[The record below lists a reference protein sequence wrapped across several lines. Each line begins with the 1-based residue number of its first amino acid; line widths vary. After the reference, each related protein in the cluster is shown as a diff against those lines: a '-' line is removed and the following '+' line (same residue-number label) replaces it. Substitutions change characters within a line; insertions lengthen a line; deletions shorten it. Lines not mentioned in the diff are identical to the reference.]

1 MVEYSTLLGGLVRYG
16 LYTFSVLMSRKTV
29 GQWSLWAVL
38 AVVLYFCFRIMQ
50 PFLMPILLALI
61 LSTLLAPVYRL
72 LLKKLNGRQSL
83 AALLICL
90 GLTAA
95 ILVPVLFLSI
105 SLANEATDA
114 YRQLKDPE
122 TLRKIESWL
131 DPTNNPVLRRVTLWL
146 PGSLRFDNLQLA
158 SRLGAQAQQIGIAVL
173 GVATNFAAGVFN
185 FLMDYFIMAVV
196 LFFLLRDSAY
206 FAERVRTI
214 SPLSDEQEGIFVDT
228 FRTVTRATVVGNL
241 ATALTQGT
249 ISGVIF
255 LSLRLP
261 NPILWG
267 ALTALL
273 SLVPFVG
280 TALIWVPWTIYLF
293 AVGSPTKAVIFLI
306 IQIVV
311 VGSIDNILRPLLME
325 GGVKMHTLV
334 TFFSILG
341 GIAYFGILGMFIGP
355 LVFAMAIALVEVCVA
370 PAAST

>member
-1 MVEYSTLLGGLVRYG
+1 
-16 LYTFSVLMSRKTV
+16 
-29 GQWSLWAVL
+29 
-38 AVVLYFCFRIMQ
+38 MQ
-50 PFLMPILLALI
+50 PFLMPIFLALI
-61 LSTLLAPVYRL
+61 LSTLLAPAYGH
-72 LLKKLNGRQSL
+72 LLKRLKGRQSL

-95 ILVPVLFLSI
+95 ILVPVVFLSI

-114 YRQLKDPE
+114 YQQLKDPE
-122 TLRKIESWL
+122 TLRKFQAWL
-131 DPTNNPVLRRVTLWL
+131 DPTNNPILRRVTLWL

-158 SRLGAQAQQIGIAVL
+158 SRLGAQAQQIGIAAL
-173 GVATNFAAGVFN
+173 GVATTFAGGVFN

-214 SPLSDEQEGIFVDT
+214 SPLSDEQERIFVDT

-241 ATALTQGT
+241 TTALTQGT
-249 ISGVIF
+249 VSGLIF
-255 LSLRLP
+255 LSLGLP

-267 ALTALL
+267 ALTSLL
-273 SLVPFVG
+273 SLVPLVG

-293 AVGSPTKAVIFLI
+293 AVGSPTKAVIFFI
-306 IQIVV
+306 IQVVV
-311 VGSIDNILRPLLME
+311 VGGVDNFLRPLLME

-334 TFFSILG
+334 IFFSILG

-355 LVFAMAIALVEVCVA
+355 LVFAMAIALAKVCVS